1 MAYATVTNVKEHLNI
16 SGSAQDAFLSN
27 LITEVESV
35 INLYCVRGDGFAS
48 ASHTEYYDGGG
59 IAQLTLTH
67 TPVTA
72 IASVYDDLDGDFGSD
87 TLVGATEYRVA
98 RATGELVNKD
108 SIAWQDGVGNIKITY
123 TGGYSTIPADIR
135 LATIRLTAK
144 FYNLRSSSGIKQMTA
159 GALNLSF
166 DYSIP
171 DDVKV
176 ILNKYRKIDF

>member
-1 MAYATVTNVKEHLNI
+1 
-16 SGSAQDAFLSN
+16 
-27 LITEVESV
+27 
-35 INLYCVRGDGFAS
+35 
-48 ASHTEYYDGGG
+48 
-59 IAQLTLTH
+59 
-67 TPVTA
+67 
-72 IASVYDDLDGDFGSD
+72 
-87 TLVGATEYRVA
+87 
-98 RATGELVNKD
+98 
-108 SIAWQDGVGNIKITY
+108 ITY

-166 DYSIP
+166 DFSIP